1 MTRSVS
7 NVPHEEVAGLLG
19 AYALDALDSDE
30 AALVEAHLRD
40 CPRCSAE
47 LARHH
52 EVAGLL
58 ANSGA
63 EAPADLWDRIAD
75 RLDSPASP
83 AWEKLAVRLER
94 PPGTHDVLADEE
106 AERTAA
112 ERSGAGSP
120 ETAAGSP
127 ETAAVVPLDQSR
139 RRHRLVTRGITLVA
153 TAAAVLAILLGV
165 PVAHLNN
172 QVSHLQTAA
181 SKPGLS
187 GAVQTALEEPSTK
200 RVKLVPSGAAPA
212 NGASVTVA
220 LTSTGAAYLIP
231 QHLAKL
237 PAGET
242 YQLWG
247 QINGQMISL
256 GLLGSDPGV
265 TAFSVN
271 PNAPA
276 SLFAITAERSGGV
289 LQPTRQPVVQ
299 GTVTT

>member
-1 MTRSVS
+1 MS
-7 NVPHEEVAGLLG
+7 HEELAELLG
-19 AYALDALDSDE
+19 AYALDALDPDE

-47 LARHH
+47 VARHH

-63 EAPADLWDRIAD
+63 EAPAELWDRIAD
-75 RLDSPASP
+75 RLESPSSP

-94 PPGTHDVLADEE
+94 PPGAHDVLADEE

-112 ERSGAGSP
+112 ER
-120 ETAAGSP
+120 TAAGFP

-153 TAAAVLAILLGV
+153 AAAAVLAILLGV
-165 PVAHLNN
+165 QVAHLNN
-172 QVSHLQTAA
+172 RVSHLQTAA
-181 SKPGLS
+181 SSPGLS

-200 RVKLVPSGAAPA
+200 RVKLVPSGATHA
-212 NGASVTVA
+212 NGPSVTIA

-231 QHLAKL
+231 QDLAKL
-237 PAGET
+237 PAGKT

-247 QINGQMISL
+247 QINGQLISL
-256 GLLGSDPGV
+256 GLLGSDPSV
-265 TAFSVN
+265 TAFSVD
-271 PNAPA
+271 PKAPV
-276 SLFAITAERSGGV
+276 SLFAITAERSAGV
-289 LQPTRQPVVQ
+289 LQPTHQPVVQ
-299 GTVTT
+299 GAVPA

>member
-1 MTRSVS
+1 MRPVGGM
-7 NVPHEEVAGLLG
+7 PHEEVADLLG
-19 AYALDALDSDE
+19 VYALDALDPDE

-47 LARHH
+47 VARHH

-63 EAPADLWDRIAD
+63 EAPAELWDRIAD
-75 RLDSPASP
+75 RLESPGGP
-83 AWEKLAVRLER
+83 AWEKLAARLER

-112 ERSGAGSP
+112 GRTATGSP
-120 ETAAGSP
+120 EAGSP

-165 PVAHLNN
+165 QVAHLNN

-187 GAVQTALEEPSTK
+187 GAVQSALEQPSTK
-200 RVKLVPSGAAPA
+200 RVQLVPSGATHA
-212 NGASVTVA
+212 NGPSVTVA

-231 QHLAKL
+231 QDLAKL
-237 PAGET
+237 PAGKT

-247 QINGQMISL
+247 QINGQLISL
-256 GLLGSDPGV
+256 GLLGSDPSV

-271 PNAPA
+271 PKAPV

-289 LQPTRQPVVQ
+289 LQPTHHPVVQ
-299 GTVTT
+299 GAVPA